1 MSIKAVVTQG
11 SVVAVPVANQVTD
24 NGIITALSLENYV
37 FCGMTFGAIFQIL
50 MFISV
55 LLIIL
60 ININK
65 IFKEAKKMFRPRIQ
79 PRGIN
84 GCIDKERI

>member
-11 SVVAVPVANQVTD
+11 SVIAVPVTNEITN

-37 FCGMTFGAIFQIL
+37 FFGMTFGAIFQVM

-60 ININK
+60 INIGKVAQEIRKLFSSNK
-65 IFKEAKKMFRPRIQ
+65 QNTGE
-79 PRGIN
+79 G
-84 GCIDKERI
+84 

>member
-11 SVVAVPVANQVTD
+11 SVVAVPVANEVTN

-37 FCGMTFGAIFQIL
+37 VFGMTFGAIFQIL
-50 MFISV
+50 MFVSV

-60 ININK
+60 INLGK
-65 IFKEAKKMFRPRIQ
+65 VTKEAAKVFKS
-79 PRGIN
+79 
-84 GCIDKERI
+84 CLSED